1 MQLPTRRATNEIIM
15 HPERHFILTHGRSGS
30 NFLVN
35 SINMHPDLTN
45 YGEVLGEWTVPYK
58 LYRIMSVFDVALDKY
73 LDKLYSNAPLFY
85 SAQVASAISHITKGK
100 PVNFKRKSNLKSLG
114 FKDFAFL
121 LEKRQLLSYLENRQD
136 IKIIH
141 LVRKNHLK
149 RYVSLLN
156 MRNTGIVKSE
166 ENKKNNKITVNIKD
180 TIENLEIFEKEI
192 MTGNLIVEKLDSH
205 RVLNIDYDKYFE
217 NSQSITDTNN
227 MVFQFLG
234 VTELDILS
242 KQQKIM
248 SNNLMECIENY
259 HELYEALKGTRFE
272 NLLTD

>member
-1 MQLPTRRATNEIIM
+1 MP
-15 HPERHFILTHGRSGS
+15 PERHFILTHGRSGS

-58 LYRIMSVFDVALDKY
+58 LYRIMNVFNVAPDKY

-85 SAQVASAISHITKGK
+85 SAQVASAISHIAKGK
-100 PVNFKRKSNLKSLG
+100 PVNFKRKSRLKSIGL
-114 FKDFAFL
+114 KDFAFL
-121 LEKRQLLSYLENRQD
+121 LEKWQLLNYLENRSD

-166 ENKKNNKITVNIKD
+166 ENKKNNQVTLDIKD
-180 TIENLEIFEKEI
+180 TIKNLEIFEKEL
-192 MTGNLIVEKLDSH
+192 MTGNSIIEKLEPH

-217 NSQSITDTNN
+217 NSQSIIGTNN
-227 MVFQFLG
+227 KVFRFLG
-234 VTELDILS
+234 VTELDIS
-242 KQQKIM
+242 SSQQKIM
-248 SNNLMECIENY
+248 SDKLEDCIKNY
-259 HELYEALKGTRFE
+259 PELYEALKGTRFE
-272 NLLTD
+272 NLMTD